1 LRSAKR
7 FEPLPVPR
15 QSAFS
20 LHDVGRSSKIVLPG
34 KMLSITKTFW
44 HRDLLQVSTRHI
56 CRECIVFLCQVV
68 TQSPPRLVLHI
79 ILDDLSAHENTGA
92 QQFLEQHPRVRPYF
106 TPTYSSTLTQVEPSF
121 AQNRVRCLR
130 SRLHYLRL
138 RCGPQTSRYIKA
150 NFAHAL
156 RIPVER
162 LRYSARIPTTTFC
175 AIGHQMIKC

>member
-1 LRSAKR
+1 LRSAKL

-20 LHDVGRSSKIVLPG
+20 LHDFGRSSKIVLPG

-56 CRECIVFLCQVV
+56 CRECVVFLCQVV
-68 TQSPPRLVLHI
+68 TPSPPRLVLHI
-79 ILDDLSAHENTGA
+79 ILDGLSAHETTGA

-106 TPTYSSTLTQVEPSF
+106 TPTYSSTLTQVELSF
-121 AQNRVRCLR
+121 APDRVRCLR

-138 RCGPQTSRYIKA
+138 RCGPQTSLYMNA

-162 LRYSARIPTTTFC
+162 LRSSPRIRANASC
-175 AIGHQMIKC
+175 AIGHQMIK